1 MIEAAVNVYVS
12 PAGMKA
18 LIAGTEPAMP
28 DGLQSAG
35 EQPTDQPRPANAA
48 ADVQLSYKTPNLF
61 VISARDTS
69 LPQQTIK
76 FNFVRSN
83 LVDWKLTSISLP

>member
-18 LIAGTEPAMP
+18 MMAGTEPAMP
-28 DGLQSAG
+28 DGLQSGGAPSTA
-35 EQPTDQPRPANAA
+35 EATPTSSD
-48 ADVQLSYKTPNLF
+48 ADVQLSYKTPNMF
-61 VISARDTS
+61 VISAKDPAPPHR
-69 LPQQTIK
+69 TIS
-76 FNFVRSN
+76 FNFERSN